1 MYPVS
6 QWLWLNSPSINEVH
20 SRWMLKHSS
29 EGRFW
34 SKACRGTSIIDITAN
49 FGDILSKTCPAVC
62 ERNTWT
68 QCFHVIYIFFFYPI
82 LFNSLQKHTF
92 ISNMCFFNTLC
103 VKRIDCD
110 CADKWCFQLCVRL
123 VEHKF
128 SELNLCLLWVGS
140 DGLLALISISPPLM
154 KPQHAGCRETFIEV
168 DTTRQRWRSVL
179 RTVAFCV
186 L

>member
-1 MYPVS
+1 MKSIPDECWNTPLKGGSEVRPAEGHPSLTSLLILVTYSAKHAQLCVKEIHELSVS
-6 QWLWLNSPSINEVH
+6 MW
-20 SRWMLKHSS
+20 
-29 EGRFW
+29 F
-34 SKACRGTSIIDITAN
+34 
-49 FGDILSKTCPAVC
+49 F
-62 ERNTWT
+62 
-68 QCFHVIYIFFFYPI
+68 FFFFYPI

-154 KPQHAGCRETFIEV
+154 KPRHAGCRETFIEV